1 MDVNRRSLRSDFI
14 RYTTATIASLMV
26 FSLYSIVD
34 GLFVSHG
41 VGEYAMTAVNL
52 SLPYTNVLFSIA
64 VIFAVGTSTI
74 VSIYLGEG
82 KGERANSLFSQ
93 NFCVLLTIGLVVTV
107 FVLCLAEPLARLLG
121 AEGTILPYAVDYLT
135 GLAPFSVCCIISYNL
150 EILIKTDG
158 FPRLALITV
167 IIGCLTNCVLDYLAI
182 FVLDLG
188 IWGAATAT
196 GISQLVTCVIYL
208 RHFLGRRSTFHLTRF
223 RFDAKIYRRLI
234 PIGIS
239 DGVTELCNG
248 LMIFLFNRTIL
259 RCIGED
265 GLVSYTVIAYLN
277 TLIINVLM
285 GISQGM
291 QPLVSF
297 QYGRRDSSKIRTL
310 LRYGLLTTAAVTV
323 VFLLAIYLFTLQIV
337 TVFLGADNLTLN
349 AQTVSALHRYALC
362 YLLLG
367 GNVLIGGFLAAVER
381 PRGAITISVGRGFAV
396 QSVCL
401 LLLAAA
407 CGGSAIWFAPAISE
421 LLCCLLSILF
431 LRRFWNAVDFRQ

>member
-1 MDVNRRSLRSDFI
+1 MNSTGRSLRSDFF
-14 RYTTATIASLMV
+14 RYTSATIASLMV

-82 KGERANSLFSQ
+82 RGENANRLFSQ
-93 NFCVLLTIGLVVTV
+93 NFWVLLAIGLVITV
-107 FVLCLAEPLARLLG
+107 FVLAFTEPLARLLG
-121 AEGTILPYAVDYLT
+121 AEGIILPYAVDYLT

-158 FPRLALITV
+158 YPRLALTTV
-167 IIGCLTNCVLDYLAI
+167 TIGCLTNCVLDYLAI

-208 RHFLGRRSTFHLTRF
+208 AHFTGRRSTFRFTRF
-223 RFDAKIYRRLI
+223 CPDWVIYRRLI
-234 PIGIS
+234 PIGFA

-248 LMIFLFNRTIL
+248 LMILLFNRTIL

-297 QYGRRDSSKIRTL
+297 QYGRKDRSKIRTL
-310 LRYGLLTTAAVTV
+310 LRYGLLTTVAVSLF
-323 VFLLAIYLFTLQIV
+323 FLLAIYIFTPQIV
-337 TVFLGADNLTLN
+337 ITFLGSDNLPLN
-349 AQTVSALHRYALC
+349 SYTVSALRRYALC
-362 YLLLG
+362 YLLMG
-367 GNVLIGGFLAAVER
+367 SNIVIGGFLAAVER
-381 PRGAITISVGRGFAV
+381 PRGAIAVSVGRGFAL
-396 QSVCL
+396 QSGCL
-401 LLLAAA
+401 LLLAAIA
-407 CGGSAIWFAPAISE
+407 GGNTIWFAPAISE
-421 LLCCLLSILF
+421 LLCFMLSVLF
-431 LRRFWNAVDFRQ
+431 LHRFWKSTKFI